1 MVSMMTRSIA
11 MVCVCALA
19 CAPAPR
25 PTAVPAPSQLSQ
37 LWEEPRDLESRD
49 LFFGRGGREHVP
61 DPKANYKL
69 ENLDTKG
76 HSKGYEVLDPTGRK
90 WDVKIG
96 DEAQSEV
103 VVSRLLWAIGYRQPI
118 VHYVTGWKLSGGP
131 TASPEPGRFRLK
143 DDHKSDG
150 EWSWKDNP
158 FVATQPLRGLVV
170 VNILL
175 NNWDLAASQ
184 NRIYKL
190 KGKGDDG
197 ERWYVVQDLGAAL
210 GKPRWPLGSRND
222 IDGFEKGGFVRGAK
236 DGRVDWAY
244 GGRHKDLLRDVT
256 PEDVV
261 WACRLL
267 SRLSEKQLDDAYRAA
282 GYSDD
287 LRARFIGRMRVKIDQ
302 GLALKQE

>member
-1 MVSMMTRSIA
+1 MGTRWIA

-19 CAPAPR
+19 CAPAQR
-25 PTAVPAPSQLSQ
+25 PKTAPASSNLSQ
-37 LWEEPRDLESRD
+37 LWVEPRDLETRD
-49 LFFGRGGREHVP
+49 LFYGRGGREHAP
-61 DPKANYKL
+61 DPKVDYKL
-69 ENLDTKG
+69 EALDTSG
-76 HSKGYEVLDPTGRK
+76 HSKGYEVVDPAGRE

-118 VHYVTGWKLSGGP
+118 VHYVAGWKLSDGP
-131 TASPEPGRFRLK
+131 TSTPAPGRFRLK

-150 EWSWKDNP
+150 EWAWKENP
-158 FVATQPLRGLVV
+158 FVGTRELRGLVV

-184 NRIYKL
+184 NRIYRL
-190 KGKGDDG
+190 KGKD

-222 IDGFEKGGFVRGAK
+222 IEGFEKRGFVLGVK
-236 DGRVDWAY
+236 DGRVDWDY

-267 SRLSEKQLDDAYRAA
+267 SRLSEKQLDDAFRSA
-282 GYSDD
+282 GYSDE
-287 LRARFIGRMRVKIDQ
+287 LRARFIRHIRMKIDQ
-302 GLALKQE
+302 GLALDRKP